1 MHFSTGKPIDNQL
14 NEGLFNELK
23 NDENQWK
30 KIKTK

>member
-1 MHFSTGKPIDNQL
+1 MHFPTRKPIDNQL
-14 NEGLFNELK
+14 NKWLFKELK